1 MKNLT
6 YQPNGSV
13 LKLLI
18 KGDTAQEM
26 EDRYLSL
33 YNWNVVNSREE
44 VNDLLWLC
52 WTTREKMV
60 KYLTNLHLFKL
71 LDEEP
76 NRFKGCKGGAM
87 ALAKTLAL
95 EELES
100 IPQEPFVNFGESE
113 SSYTYDLGVI
123 SAEKPDTD
131 LKDYFI
137 TRAFAN

>member
-1 MKNLT
+1 
-6 YQPNGSV
+6 
-13 LKLLI
+13 
-18 KGDTAQEM
+18 M

-44 VNDLLWLC
+44 VSDLLWLC

-76 NRFKGCKGGAM
+76 NRFKGCKRGAM
-87 ALAKTLAL
+87 PLAKTLAL

-100 IPQEPFVNFGESE
+100 IPQEPFVNFSESE
-113 SSYTYDLGVI
+113 SSYTHDLGVI

-137 TRAFAN
+137 TRAFSV

>member
-6 YQPNGSV
+6 YQSNGSV

-44 VNDLLWLC
+44 VSDLLWLC

-76 NRFKGCKGGAM
+76 NRFKGRKGGAM

-100 IPQEPFVNFGESE
+100 IPQEPFVNFSESE
-113 SSYTYDLGVI
+113 SSYTHDLGVI

-137 TRAFAN
+137 TRAFSV